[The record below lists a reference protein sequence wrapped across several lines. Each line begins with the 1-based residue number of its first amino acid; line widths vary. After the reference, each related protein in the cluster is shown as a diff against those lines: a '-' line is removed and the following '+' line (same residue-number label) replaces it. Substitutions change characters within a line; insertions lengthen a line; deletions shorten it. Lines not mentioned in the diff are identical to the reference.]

1 MAKITRT
8 PVSIQFP
15 DAPKISE
22 RPDRQEE
29 FNSWYENHCT
39 GIRNQFE
46 EMANTIDELRATI
59 DELRSKT

>member
-1 MAKITRT
+1 MAKINRT

-15 DAPKISE
+15 DPPKISDRPE
-22 RPDRQEE
+22 RQDE
-29 FNSWYENHCT
+29 FAAWHDSLCT